1 MTRMTDKK
9 VSRRSIAMA
18 LPALAMVA
26 LAACAPPPVRQA
38 APAAAPAAS
47 SGPVEL
53 TIITVNNP
61 DMKTMQGFT
70 GEFEKAHPNIKLKWV
85 VLPENELRAR
95 VTTDVGTGTGSFDVV
110 TVGTFEVPLWA
121 KTDWIVSIDDLMAQ
135 NPNNTQPNYDKEDLI
150 KAIRLGLSYNDKLY
164 AVPFYGESS
173 MTFYNKKMFKDAGI
187 EMPAEPTWD
196 QIREFACKLHKPDQ
210 KQYGIAL
217 RGLPGWGEVFAPLT
231 TVVNTFG
238 GRWFDENWNPQLNS
252 KEWNDAVSFYVKL
265 LQECGV
271 PGAAGNGFSE
281 SLTAMSQGQAAMWI
295 DATVAAGFLTDPKQ
309 SKIVDD
315 VGFVM
320 SPHASTKKG
329 YHWLWAWS
337 LAIPKTSPHQKEAL
351 QFVTWATSK
360 DYIALVGKTNGWNT
374 VPPGTRE
381 STYANPEYVKAAAFA
396 DVTLKSIKQANPTD
410 STRDKVPYVGV
421 QFVGIPEFQGIGTD
435 VSQQI
440 SAAIAGKI
448 TVEEALAK
456 GQEIATKAMKDAK
469 YIK

>member
-1 MTRMTDKK
+1 MKRIMQ
-9 VSRRSIAMA
+9 S
-18 LPALAMVA
+18 VA
-26 LAACAPPPVRQA
+26 LLLILSMVLTACAPVAPGAQ
-38 APAAAPAAS
+38 APAAQSSSS
-47 SGPVEL
+47 SGPTTL

-70 GEFEKAHPNIKLKWV
+70 DKFEASHPNIKLNWV

-95 VTTDVGTGTGSFDVV
+95 VTTDVASGTGSFDVV
-110 TVGTFEVPLWA
+110 TVGTYEVPIWA
-121 KTDWIVSIDDLMAQ
+121 KNDWIMSVDDLMAA
-135 NPNNTQPNYDKEDLI
+135 NPKSVQANYDVDDLI
-150 KAIRLGLSYNDKLY
+150 KPIRLGLSYDKKLF
-164 AVPFYGESS
+164 ALPFYGESS
-173 MTFYNKKMFKDAGI
+173 MLFYNKAMFKAAGL

-196 QIREFACKLHKPDQ
+196 QVREFACKLHHPDQ

-217 RGLPGWGEVFAPLT
+217 RGLPGWGEVMAPLT
-231 TVVNTFG
+231 TVINSFG
-238 GRWFDENWNPQLNS
+238 GRWFDENWNPQIDS
-252 KEWNDAVSFYVKL
+252 KEWHDAVGFYVKL
-265 LQECGV
+265 LQDCGV
-271 PGAAGNGFSE
+271 PGAAANGFSE
-281 SLTAMSQGQAAMWI
+281 SLTAMSQGQAAMWV

-309 SKIVDD
+309 SKIVND

-320 SPHASTKKG
+320 APHASVTKG

-337 LAIPKTSPHQKEAL
+337 LAIPKTSTHQKEAL
-351 QFVTWATSK
+351 EFITWATSK
-360 DYIALVGKTNGWNT
+360 DYVELVGTTNGWNT

-381 STYANPEYVKAAAFA
+381 STYKRPEYQKAAAFA
-396 DVTLKSIKQANPTD
+396 DVTLKSIESADPTD
-410 STRDKVPYVGV
+410 ATRDKVPYVGV

-448 TVEEALAK
+448 TVDEALKK